1 MRLNKLLIKDVQQF
15 IPSTV
20 EIGLYL
26 YDTKTKETLC
36 INENKNFP
44 LASLAKWIVGS
55 IAFQKSKHIAPITI
69 KEVISKH
76 SRKAYDSILE
86 RIDIRKINSE
96 LQHMELDILVNK
108 DNMSITKNCGT
119 PVSIFQFMKFLYQ
132 YEKDNMLV
140 FESLKEQEDPD
151 GFRFSNDEHEW
162 LHMTGGLETVCN
174 DAGYLYLEDRVLFCV
189 GFVQAIDENT
199 EWYQL
204 EQVLKNIGE
213 LIVQTYKKGE

>member
-1 MRLNKLLIKDVQQF
+1 MGLNKLLIKDILQL
-15 IPSTV
+15 IPSSV

-36 INENKNFP
+36 INENKKFP

-55 IAFQKSKHIAPITI
+55 IAFQKHEYITPITI
-69 KEVISKH
+69 KEAISKH
-76 SRKAYDSILE
+76 SREAYDSIVE
-86 RIDIRKINSE
+86 KIDIEEINSE
-96 LQHMELDILVNK
+96 LQHMKLDILVNK
-108 DNMSITKNCGT
+108 DNTSIIQNCGT
-119 PVSIFQFMKFLYQ
+119 PASVFQFMKFLYQ
-132 YEKDNMLV
+132 YKKENMLI

-151 GFRFSNDEHEW
+151 GFRFSNQYEW

-174 DAGYLYLEDRVLFCV
+174 DVGYLYLEDRVLFCI
-189 GFVQAIDENT
+189 GFVQAKGENT

-213 LIVQTYKKGE
+213 LIVQTYKNKE